1 MYISPQNETDIVTLV
16 FLRTVSFQHVELR
29 PFALRSSSKS
39 LSPQLLTN
47 KSLNDDAGSGAIH
60 SILIMIRQIALCSF
74 LAASIDAFAPS
85 SNNVPL
91 ASITFAGP
99 AAPQPMRHLSTLYSE
114 AEDASSNEE
123 ETAAAEGENTA
134 AAAPAAV
141 DASDILNSPAFLKR
155 KVEVLQSDLAALQ
168 KEIEEAN
175 AVYLAG
181 KEEWGPKFDMINKES
196 QAMQE
201 RLAKQGSQ
209 GKETATVEVATS
221 ILNVLDNYDRA
232 FQAVEAATNEEVEIV
247 DAYKHTY
254 DLIIDALTDLN
265 VTKVETVGVEF
276 NYELHQA
283 MMQMPS
289 DEYEEGIVCQEFAPG
304 WAFGEKCIRPAM
316 VAVAL

>member
-1 MYISPQNETDIVTLV
+1 
-16 FLRTVSFQHVELR
+16 
-29 PFALRSSSKS
+29 
-39 LSPQLLTN
+39 
-47 KSLNDDAGSGAIH
+47 
-60 SILIMIRQIALCSF
+60 MIRQIALCSL
-74 LAASIDAFAPS
+74 LASAVDAFAPS
-85 SNNVPL
+85 SSNNAPL
-91 ASITFAGP
+91 TSITFSGQS
-99 AAPQPMRHLSTLYSE
+99 APQPMRHSSPLY
-114 AEDASSNEE
+114 AEEGASSEDE
-123 ETAAAEGENTA
+123 A
-134 AAAPAAV
+134 AAAADEGEKTAA
-141 DASDILNSPAFLKR
+141 DTSDILNSPAFLKR
-155 KVEVLQSDLAALQ
+155 KVEVLQSDIAALE

-181 KEEWGPKFDMINKES
+181 KAEWGPKFDMINKES

-254 DLIIDALTDLN
+254 DLIIDALTELN

-276 NYELHQA
+276 DYEMHQA

-289 DEYEEGIVCQEFAPG
+289 DEHEEGIVCQEFAPG

>member
-1 MYISPQNETDIVTLV
+1 
-16 FLRTVSFQHVELR
+16 
-29 PFALRSSSKS
+29 
-39 LSPQLLTN
+39 
-47 KSLNDDAGSGAIH
+47 
-60 SILIMIRQIALCSF
+60 MIRQIALCSL
-74 LAASIDAFAPS
+74 LAASVDAFAPS
-85 SNNVPL
+85 SSNAPL
-91 ASITFAGP
+91 ASITFSGQS
-99 AAPQPMRHLSTLYSE
+99 APQPMRHSSPLY
-114 AEDASSNEE
+114 AEEGASSDEV
-123 ETAAAEGENTA
+123 AADAADEGENA
-134 AAAPAAV
+134 AAV
-141 DASDILNSPAFLKR
+141 DTTDILNSPAFLKR
-155 KVEVLQSDLAALQ
+155 KVEVLESDIAALE

-209 GKETATVEVATS
+209 GKETATIEVATS

-254 DLIIDALTDLN
+254 DMIIGALTELN
-265 VTKVETVGVEF
+265 VTRVETVGAEF
-276 NYELHQA
+276 DYEMHQA

-289 DEYEEGIVCQEFAPG
+289 DEHEEGIVCQEFAPG

>member
-1 MYISPQNETDIVTLV
+1 
-16 FLRTVSFQHVELR
+16 
-29 PFALRSSSKS
+29 
-39 LSPQLLTN
+39 
-47 KSLNDDAGSGAIH
+47 
-60 SILIMIRQIALCSF
+60 MIRQIALCSF

-91 ASITFAGP
+91 SSITFAGQS
-99 AAPQPMRHLSTLYSE
+99 APQPMRHLSPLYAE
-114 AEDASSNEE
+114 AEDASSNEK

-134 AAAPAAV
+134 AAAPAAA

-155 KVEVLQSDLAALQ
+155 KVEVLQSDIAALQ

-276 NYELHQA
+276 NYEFHQA

-289 DEYEEGIVCQEFAPG
+289 DEHEEGIVCQEFAPG